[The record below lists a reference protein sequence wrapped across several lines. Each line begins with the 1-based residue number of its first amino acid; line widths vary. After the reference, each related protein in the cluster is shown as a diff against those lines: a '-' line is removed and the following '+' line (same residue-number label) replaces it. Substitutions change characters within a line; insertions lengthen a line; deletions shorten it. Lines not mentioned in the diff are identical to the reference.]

1 MLIKKLK
8 LLKKINIIK
17 SFIISKKCEKANREN
32 KLPILIYKNT
42 GFRTHFDSIIKV
54 NIKGKLEMGKLWG
67 REPSLLSDLSM
78 DHEATLVLNGYCN
91 CFSGTIIS
99 IQRGGTLTLGNCL
112 INNKVS
118 IICSKSIKIGDMT
131 DIAPGVLIRDSDG
144 HILLPRTETSMTS
157 PIIIGNNV
165 WIGSNAIILKGVH
178 IGDGAVIAAGSVV
191 NKDIPPHCLA
201 AGVPAKV
208 IRENI
213 EWIH

>member
-8 LLKKINIIK
+8 LLKRINIIK
-17 SFIISKKCEKANREN
+17 SFIISRNVKTQGKN

-42 GFRTHFDSIIKV
+42 GFRMHFDSLIKV
-54 NIKGKLEMGKLWG
+54 NTKGKLEMGKLWG
-67 REPSLLSDLSM
+67 REPSIPSDLSM

-91 CFSGTIIS
+91 CFSGTTIS
-99 IQRGGTLTLGNCL
+99 IQRGATLTLGNCL

-118 IICSKSIKIGDMT
+118 IICSKSIQIGDMT

-144 HILLPRTETSMTS
+144 HILLPRTENSMSS

-165 WIGSNAIILKGVH
+165 WIGSNAIILKGVN

-191 NKDIPPHCLA
+191 NKDVPPCCLVG
-201 AGVPAKV
+201 GVPARI
-208 IRENI
+208 IRENV
-213 EWIH
+213 EWVH